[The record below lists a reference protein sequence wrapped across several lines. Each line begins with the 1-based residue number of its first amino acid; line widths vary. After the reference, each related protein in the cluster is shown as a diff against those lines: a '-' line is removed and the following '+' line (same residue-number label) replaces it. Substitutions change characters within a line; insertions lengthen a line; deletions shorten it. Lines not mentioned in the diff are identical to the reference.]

1 MSQNNIGTVLV
12 AGRNYLEASG
22 IELPAL
28 EADIFMM
35 RALGDINKMEL
46 FMYLTDF
53 IYEDEEA

>member
-46 FMYLTDF
+46 FMKP
-53 IYEDEEA
+53 